1 MVEAPMT
8 RDKLF
13 LLRPD
18 FEDPAYP
25 GRRFY
30 CWHCA
35 LMEGVIAS
43 FPHLLWRLDVE
54 RIAWPLPRR
63 EIIAIVGEENQ
74 SVPVLVL
81 AHDAP
86 MEIVADSYRG
96 TRFIADKDGI
106 LTVLCSRHGI
116 PEPHP

>member
-1 MVEAPMT
+1 MT

-43 FPHLLWRLDVE
+43 FPHLLWRVDVE

-74 SVPVLVL
+74 YRPGARSGSRC
-81 AHDAP
+81 
-86 MEIVADSYRG
+86 ADG
-96 TRFIADKDGI
+96 N
-106 LTVLCSRHGI
+106 CSEFLPGNAVHCGQRWHTDCAEQSPRHS
-116 PEPHP
+116 